1 MLAEMENT
9 IDTRLEKLDVKFNS
23 MNPRIAIFH
32 LLLKAISTINHVNQI
47 PHANTHSYFA

>member
-23 MNPRIAIFH
+23 MNLRIAIASKTFVTKMGY
-32 LLLKAISTINHVNQI
+32 LYNK
-47 PHANTHSYFA
+47 PR